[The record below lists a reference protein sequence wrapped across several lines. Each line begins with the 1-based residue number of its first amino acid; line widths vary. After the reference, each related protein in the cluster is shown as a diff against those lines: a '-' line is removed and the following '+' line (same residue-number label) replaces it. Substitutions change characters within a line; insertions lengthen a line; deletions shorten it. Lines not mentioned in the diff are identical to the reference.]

1 MTVGGIYNITPQ
13 PSRLASGC
21 AILVLVVVMMKM
33 NCDREEVVAHPN
45 IQDWWVAVLFGLS
58 CDDDYRDC
66 SGLGHDDDDDG
77 EL

>member
-13 PSRLASGC
+13 PSRLVSGC

-45 IQDWWVAVLFGLS
+45 IQDW
-58 CDDDYRDC
+58 
-66 SGLGHDDDDDG
+66 
-77 EL
+77 